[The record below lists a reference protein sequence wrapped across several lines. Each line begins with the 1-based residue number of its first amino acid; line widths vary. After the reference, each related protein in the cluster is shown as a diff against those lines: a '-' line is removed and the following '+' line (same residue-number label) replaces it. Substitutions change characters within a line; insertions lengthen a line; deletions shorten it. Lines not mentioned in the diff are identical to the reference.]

1 MDNFSNDNPGNLGP
15 SLLAVEWLFTSI
27 STLVVA
33 LRLYVRLRVLRKFNI
48 DDCMII
54 ITLVS

>member
-1 MDNFSNDNPGNLGP
+1 MDNVSNDNSGNLGP
-15 SLLAVEWLFTSI
+15 SLLAVEWLFTVI